1 MKKRMAA
8 VGIIAAV
15 VAGLLGTGML
25 SDHADA
31 AAKKPLAIYF
41 SYAENIDT
49 NGMSEDAI
57 ASASISGDSV
67 NRKMDNIKLITQEV
81 KSKKKADTFSITV
94 KKKYNANFDKM
105 AGVAKKEI
113 DKDKKIKLAPAKV
126 KNLSDYDTIYLG
138 TPIWWYSLPQ
148 PVVTFLR
155 SNDFSGKTIYV
166 YGIHE
171 GSGWENNIEKIQE
184 LCPDATVVKG
194 ITVYGDAPAKSVK
207 KRADKWLDG
216 IK

>member
-15 VAGLLGTGML
+15 VAGLLGMGMF

-49 NGMSEDAI
+49 NGMREDAI

-113 DKDKKIKLAPAKV
+113 DKDKKIKLAPVKV

-194 ITVYGDAPAKSVK
+194 ITVYGDASAKSVK